1 MGKKTQSDSFWL
13 SYSDLMT
20 SLFFI
25 MLVLFVVCIVVLK
38 SSSDDIPTLKSK
50 VIELENKVVVLQK
63 ELEQSKKENEKLKKE
78 LEKSTKLIGEYKV
91 KEEEY
96 KKLLNI
102 GNSFQKLSANGSLRY
117 DESHK
122 TFIAKDFE
130 GIEIF
135 EPEKSIIKSNYL
147 STVDKVGKDLES
159 LLKALNKDNKSGSIS
174 YMLIIEGNTA
184 NTYDHKFNPDNESAY
199 LLSYRRA
206 MALYKRWLQR
216 GIDLRQYNTEIQ
228 ICGSGMNGINRDK
241 KVEDNNKR
249 FVIQIIP
256 KISRTE

>member
-1 MGKKTQSDSFWL
+1 MGKKKQPDSFWL

-38 SSSDDIPTLKSK
+38 SAPDDVSSLKAQI
-50 VIELENKVVVLQK
+50 VALRE
-63 ELEQSKKENEKLKKE
+63 ENEKLKKDLDVSTTQLGE
-78 LEKSTKLIGEYKV
+78 LQDELDGYKV
-91 KEEEY
+91 REDDY
-96 KKLLNI
+96 KRLLNL
-102 GNSFQKLSANGSLRY
+102 GNTFKSLSASGSLQY
-117 DESHK
+117 VDEHK

-135 EPEKSIIKSNYL
+135 EPGESVIKSEYL
-147 STVDKVGKDLES
+147 GTVDKVGKDLQS
-159 LLKALNKDNKSGSIS
+159 LLKELNKTNRGTIS

-184 NTYDHKFNPDNESAY
+184 NTWDFKFDPNNESAY
-199 LLSYRRA
+199 NLSYQRA
-206 MALYKRWLQR
+206 MALYKRWLSKK
-216 GIDLRQYNTEIQ
+216 INLRQYNTEIQ

-241 KVEDNNKR
+241 KVEENNKR